1 MTSPFINAFGM
12 CVHVHMCM
20 AACVVEVGARGQ
32 YQVLSSV
39 TFHIRFSDRV
49 FHWGLGLTD

>member
-39 TFHIRFSDRV
+39 TFHIRFFRQ
-49 FHWGLGLTD
+49 GLSLGPGAH